1 MLCCI
6 DWKRLTDVS
15 DVLTV
20 SIIKVMRIM
29 QAVNTSETSVNFYQT
44 TWNNIPETGHLHL
57 ALEANT
63 HKHTNMH
70 KDMIPFVNNLSTNEN
85 KIMV

>member
-15 DVLTV
+15 DVLTA
-20 SIIKVMRIM
+20 SIIKAMRIM

-57 ALEANT
+57 ALEVE
-63 HKHTNMH
+63 HTNTQTC
-70 KDMIPFVNNLSTNEN
+70 IRT
-85 KIMV
+85 